1 MLPDEAIAANICF
14 SVNIMAHSIALFLA
28 AFVAGIVNSI
38 AGGGT
43 LLTFPVLLWAG
54 LDAKTANATSTVAL
68 WPGLLGGLWGYR
80 REIQNSR
87 PLLVRLGITSVCGGA
102 FGAWLLIKTPSPVFA
117 HLVPFL
123 ILFAT
128 VLFIAQEPVSRL
140 LRAPSAAATISD
152 VASVPSGKWWAGA
165 IIFQFASAIYGGYF
179 GAGNGILMLAVLGLL
194 GISDIHKANG
204 IKNYLGMCLNSV
216 AIIGFALT
224 GLVRWPDALLMAV
237 SAVAGGYYGASIAQR
252 LGRVFVR
259 RAVIVIGLVIGIVML
274 IRIER

>member
-1 MLPDEAIAANICF
+1 
-14 SVNIMAHSIALFLA
+14 MAHLLALFVA
-28 AFVAGIVNSI
+28 AFVAGMINSI

-43 LLTFPVLLWAG
+43 LITFPILLWTG
-54 LDAKTANATSTVAL
+54 LDAKMANATSTVAL

-80 REIQNSR
+80 REMQNSR

-102 FGAWLLIKTPSPVFA
+102 LGAWLLIKTPSPVFA
-117 HLVPFL
+117 RLVPFL

-128 VLFIAQEPVSRL
+128 VLFIAQEPISRR
-140 LRAPSAAATISD
+140 LRSRTATTETHDPSR
-152 VASVPSGKWWAGA
+152 KWWAGA
-165 IIFQFASAIYGGYF
+165 ILFQFASAIYGGYF
-179 GAGNGILMLAVLGLL
+179 GAGNGILMLAALGLL

-204 IKNYLGMCLNSV
+204 VKNYLGMCLNSV
-216 AIIGFALT
+216 AIIGFAVS

-237 SAVAGGYYGASIAQR
+237 SAIAGGYYGASIAQR

-259 RAVIVIGLVIGIVML
+259 RAVIVIGLVIGIAML

>member
-1 MLPDEAIAANICF
+1 
-14 SVNIMAHSIALFLA
+14 MAHSIALFVA
-28 AFVAGIVNSI
+28 AFVAGIINSI

-68 WPGLLGGLWGYR
+68 WPGLLGGVWGYR
-80 REIQNSR
+80 REIQSSR

-128 VLFIAQEPVSRL
+128 VLFIAQEPVSRM
-140 LRAPSAAATISD
+140 LRSQTAATMQTATATMSD
-152 VASVPSGKWWAGA
+152 VASAPSGKWWAGA

-179 GAGNGILMLAVLGLL
+179 GAGNGILMLAALGLL

-204 IKNYLGMCLNSV
+204 LKNYLGMCLNSV
-216 AIIGFALT
+216 AIIGFALS
-224 GLVRWPDALLMAV
+224 GLVRWPDAALMAV
-237 SAVAGGYYGASIAQR
+237 SAIAGGYYGSTIAQR

-259 RAVIVIGLVIGIVML
+259 RAVIVIGLVIGIIML